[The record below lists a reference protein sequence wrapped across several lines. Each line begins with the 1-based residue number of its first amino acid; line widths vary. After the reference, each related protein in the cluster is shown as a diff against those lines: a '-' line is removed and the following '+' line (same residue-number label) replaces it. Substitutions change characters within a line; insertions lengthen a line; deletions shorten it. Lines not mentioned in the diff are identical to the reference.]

1 MKNFLLALQFL
12 TIIPLKI
19 KSVEDKE
26 IADSLIYFPI
36 AGLFIG
42 LILIGINGLLVFL
55 NFPKLTI
62 DTILVVSLT
71 AITGAMHLDGLSD
84 TADALLSAKSKDE
97 MLKVMR
103 DPHIGVMGTISII
116 SILFLKITFLF
127 SINPSLIPT
136 ALILICVL
144 SRWSLVF
151 SLFLF
156 PYARQEG
163 KAKVFTE
170 GITPKIFILATLIAL
185 LCALIVTQLKG
196 LLILGII
203 TLVAYLIG
211 KFISKKIGGITGDIL
226 GAINELVEVT
236 TLFSIAIL
244 GGFKLWVA

>member
-1 MKNFLLALQFL
+1 L
-12 TIIPLKI
+12 T
-19 KSVEDKE
+19 S
-26 IADSLIYFPI
+26 
-36 AGLFIG
+36 
-42 LILIGINGLLVFL
+42 
-55 NFPKLTI
+55 
-62 DTILVVSLT
+62 
-71 AITGAMHLDGLSD
+71 ITGAMHLDGLSD